1 MHDWNDEDCIKMLK
15 NCRKA
20 ILETGKVI
28 IVDVVLAEGD
38 DEIIDEK
45 KKRKAL
51 DANLRIVFDLV
62 MVAHS
67 SGGKERTEEE
77 WNKLLLEGG
86 FSRYNIIDIPA
97 LQSVIEAFPR

>member
-1 MHDWNDEDCIKMLK
+1 MHDWNNEDCIKILK

-20 ILETGKVI
+20 IPETGKVI

-45 KKRKAL
+45 KKKKAL

-77 WNKLLLEGG
+77 
-86 FSRYNIIDIPA
+86 
-97 LQSVIEAFPR
+97 